1 LSKDGEK
8 KEIVVSEEISS
19 SQRTKDPQDDL
30 TSEGI
35 EPTSNGISKA
45 KFE

>member
-1 LSKDGEK
+1 
-8 KEIVVSEEISS
+8 VVSEELSE

-30 TSEGI
+30 TSEGV
-35 EPTSNGISKA
+35 EPTSTGMSKA